1 MNRRRFIITYDITE
15 EKRLSKTYKIMK
27 DYGDHVQY
35 SVFICELNEREVIQ
49 MKSKLTEIIN
59 NAEDQI
65 LIIDLGLADRKS
77 DTFIQTL
84 GRDYHLPSRVLI
96 I

>member
-84 GRDYHLPSRVLI
+84 GRDYHLPSHVLI